1 MSAQRIF
8 QGMAVM
14 LCAIAALAGC
24 ATSEVTPSIEI
35 GANYTPNPPN
45 WSFSSD
51 RRSATRTAWAFG
63 ATLKTTFTERGPVFE
78 PCGAAGLGVANQWL
92 IEGQQTPGTS
102 TWGIPAEVCVTV
114 APRE

>member
-35 GANYTPNPPN
+35 GAQFAPIPPDP
-45 WSFSSD
+45 SVSTGERPESADFHSESVSS
-51 RRSATRTAWAFG
+51 
-63 ATLKTTFTERGPVFE
+63 V
-78 PCGAAGLGVANQWL
+78 LGSVW
-92 IEGQQTPGTS
+92 
-102 TWGIPAEVCVTV
+102 
-114 APRE
+114 R